1 MGVNEKK
8 LTVSQTYLCNIC
20 VGVYLHIYGII
31 RTRINPLTEDNLV
44 GAGEGML
51 SPAIVQQCEYNNVDG
66 KSQQLLGKSQQ
77 LLFFY
82 SYYFS

>member
-1 MGVNEKK
+1 MGSFAHALNA
-8 LTVSQTYLCNIC
+8 
-20 VGVYLHIYGII
+20 
-31 RTRINPLTEDNLV
+31 LTEDNLV

-51 SPAIVQQCEYNNVDG
+51 SPAIVQQCEYTIVGG

-82 SYYFS
+82 LYYFS